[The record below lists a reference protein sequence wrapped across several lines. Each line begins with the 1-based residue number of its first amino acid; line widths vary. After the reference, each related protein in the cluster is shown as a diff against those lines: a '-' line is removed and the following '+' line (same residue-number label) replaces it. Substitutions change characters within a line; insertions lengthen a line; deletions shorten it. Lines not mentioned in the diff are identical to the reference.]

1 MDKYEKWFQELSDR
15 LKNGDRFGLR
25 MNVEGEGKFKDF
37 QGEHE
42 IPELKLF
49 IENARKENI
58 EDLTVRDANSEKS
71 IISEF

>member
-42 IPELKLF
+42 IQELKLF